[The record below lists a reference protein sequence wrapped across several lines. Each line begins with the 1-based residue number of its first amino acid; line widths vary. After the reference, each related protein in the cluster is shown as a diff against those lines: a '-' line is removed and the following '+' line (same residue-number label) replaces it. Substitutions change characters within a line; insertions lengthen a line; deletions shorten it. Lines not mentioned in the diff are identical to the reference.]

1 MLSFMQDNNRDDSMV
16 NAPGA
21 ESAGQ
26 ESNET
31 QNAADQDYLTPPEYA
46 KNVKRSTII
55 LAILFTCG
63 VLCIWFMIKQTTP
76 KTASATTSDGE
87 MQIENAIVQLTGI
100 KTQMHSQIGGML
112 DKFYQFADVDQVGV
126 NKLKKNPFRHEL
138 YLADFEGLLNDARK
152 NSNIDAG
159 KNLQLWSIMKTRQG
173 SCCMIDDKILYEG
186 DSIRGF
192 EVIRITGK
200 SVELMSNGAKVIL
213 KMPE

>member
-1 MLSFMQDNNRDDSMV
+1 MLSFMQDHNSDDSIL

-21 ESAGQ
+21 EPASQ
-26 ESNET
+26 ESNED
-31 QNAADQDYLTPPEYA
+31 QDAAEDYLTPPEHA

-55 LAILFTCG
+55 LAVLFTCG

-76 KTASATTSDGE
+76 KTASATTSAE
-87 MQIENAIVQLTGI
+87 ETQIENAIEQLTGI
-100 KTQMHSQIGGML
+100 KTQMHSRIGQML

-126 NKLKKNPFRHEL
+126 GKLKKNPFRHEL
-138 YLADFEGLLNDARK
+138 YLADFEGLLDK
-152 NSNIDAG
+152 NPNIGAG
-159 KNLQLWSIMKTRQG
+159 NNLQLWSIMKTRQG

-192 EVIRITGK
+192 EVIKITGK
-200 SVELMSNGAKVIL
+200 SVELMSNGGRVIL